1 MTEAVEGKSPAEI
14 LSEWDQDDANR
25 PTHDLIKA
33 DWWRAEP
40 AVREVAAP
48 TDGFGVFVQQLFV
61 LPHPNAD
68 ALELAVVGGV
78 VSECMNASCVA
89 QGEHNHEMVIGGF
102 RAVVPKGQYKT
113 GDYAV
118 YIPEAAMLPDAL
130 IEELGLVGRLAG
142 SGKNRVKAI
151 RLRGEL
157 SQGIVCRP
165 EQVRESR
172 MLRGDWANAIP
183 GDEIIDFAPV
193 LGIIKHTPRVPAAFR
208 GKIRER
214 GNSEI
219 LGWVDIPN
227 IKKDMRMF
235 EEGEPIVATEK
246 IHDTCC
252 LITYDV
258 KDETLMVSS
267 KGMAKQG
274 WDLLEEE
281 GNVYWRA
288 VRAARLEELLKW
300 IAENVAIDVD
310 RIGLYGE
317 VFGAGIQDLDYGF
330 TPEEGPQFIAFDLRY
345 DDMWVNYQ
353 ARTDVLVAASLAT
366 GIHSLQQVPVLYRGP
381 FDYTLLCELAEGRS
395 WGDDSDGLV
404 KGGSYV
410 GGRHV
415 MEGLVVRPQ
424 VERRARSGGRAIA
437 KFINP
442 SYLTRKGLTTEF
454 E

>member
-1 MTEAVEGKSPAEI
+1 MTDAVGSKSPAEI
-14 LSEWDQDDANR
+14 LSEWDQDLANR
-25 PTHDLIKA
+25 GTHDLITA
-33 DWWRAEP
+33 EWWRAEP
-40 AVREVAAP
+40 AVREVEVAAP
-48 TDGFGVFVQQLFV
+48 VDGFGVYIKQLHV
-61 LPHPNAD
+61 MPHPNAD

-89 QGEHNHEMVIGGF
+89 QGEHNHEMVVGGF
-102 RAVVPKGQYKT
+102 RAIVPKGQYKT

-165 EQVRESR
+165 AALGLSWQWV
-172 MLRGDWANAIP
+172 N
-183 GDEIIDFAPV
+183 DEYTDPDVLAALLSV
-193 LGIIKHTPRVPAAFR
+193 NYAASLGIIKWAPVVPAQFR

-214 GNSEI
+214 GPSEI
-219 LGWVDIPN
+219 LGWVDISN

-235 EEGEPIVATEK
+235 AEGDQVVATEK
-246 IHDTCC
+246 IHGTCC
-252 LITYDV
+252 LITLDV
-258 KDETLMVSS
+258 RTGTLMVSS

-288 VRAARLEELLKW
+288 VRAAKVEALLTW
-300 IAENVAIDVD
+300 IAANVAVDVD

-330 TPEEGPQFIAFDLRY
+330 TSEDGPQFAAFDLRY
-345 DDMWVNYQ
+345 DDMWISHQ
-353 ARTDVLVAASLAT
+353 TRSDTFAAAQLAT
-366 GIHSLQQVPVLYRGP
+366 GVYTRQVPVLYSGP
-381 FDYTLLCELAEGRS
+381 YDYTRLCEIAEGL
-395 WGDDSDGLV
+395 D
-404 KGGSYV
+404 GSYV
-410 GGRHV
+410 GGKHV
-415 MEGLVVRPQ
+415 VEGLVVRPA
-424 VERRARSGGRAIA
+424 VERRASSGGRAIA

-442 SYLTRKGLTTEF
+442 AYLTRKGLTTEF

>member
-1 MTEAVEGKSPAEI
+1 MTETEI
-14 LSEWDQDDANR
+14 PQ
-25 PTHDLIKA
+25 

-40 AVREVAAP
+40 AVREVAVP
-48 TDGFGVFVQQLFV
+48 VDGFGVFVQQLHV

-78 VSECMNASCVA
+78 ERCKGGNENCQGCSCGTPDIPAHCFDHAREIV
-89 QGEHNHEMVIGGF
+89 GGF

-130 IEELGLVGRLAG
+130 IEELGLTGRLAG

-165 EQVRESR
+165 EALESLFNHIAEDQR
-172 MLRGDWANAIP
+172 IAGKTGVYCESVTAEFGEN
-183 GDEIIDFAPV
+183 FAEL
-193 LGIIKHTPRVPAAFR
+193 LGIIKYSPKVPAQFR

-235 EEGEPIVATEK
+235 SEGEEIVATEK
-246 IHDTCC
+246 IHGTCC
-252 LITYDV
+252 LITLDV
-258 KDETLMVSS
+258 KTGTLMVSS

-288 VRAARLEELLKW
+288 IRAAKVEVLLRW
-300 IAENVAIDVD
+300 IAENVALDVD

-317 VFGAGIQDLDYGF
+317 VFGAGVQDLDYGF
-330 TPEEGPQFIAFDLRY
+330 KPEEGPQFTAFDLRY
-345 DDMWVNYQ
+345 DDMWVNHQ
-353 ARTDVLVAASLAT
+353 QRISTLGAAQRAT
-366 GIHSLQQVPVLYRGP
+366 QVFIHEVPVLYTGP
-381 FDYTLLCELAEGRS
+381 FDYTLLCQLSEGRA
-395 WGDDSDGLV
+395 WGDDSEGITR
-404 KGGSYV
+404 GGSYV
-410 GGRHV
+410 GGTHV

-442 SYLTRKGLTTEF
+442 AYLTRKGLTTEF